1 MYGPNCVVYRA
12 MRPILALLILLLG
25 NTALAEPDHTPGVLF
40 RQPTLSRTHVVFH
53 YAGDLWKVSR
63 EGGEAQRLTAGSGQ
77 ETNPQFSPDG
87 QWIAFSGDYDGNTDV
102 FVIPASGGVP
112 RRLTW
117 HPGPDLVQGWTRDGK
132 AILFRSP
139 RNSYSRFGRLFTMP
153 LDGVY
158 PTELPLHMAE
168 EASYS
173 PDGTQLAYVPV
184 ARAFG
189 TWKRYRGGRATPIWI
204 ARLADSSIEKLPRDN
219 WNDFNPMWIG
229 TTIYFLSDRNG
240 PATLFAYETKTRSVS
255 ELLPNTGFEI
265 KNAAAGPDAIV
276 YEQFGGLYLFDL
288 KSKKA
293 RRLEIRLQGDMPEVR
308 PRIEKLASRINTA
321 MISPTGA
328 RALFEAR
335 GEILTVPFEKGDC
348 RNLTQTPGVAER
360 DPAWSPD
367 GKWIAYFSDASG
379 EYELHLRD
387 HTGKGEPRVFRLD
400 AHPSFYYS
408 PTWSPDSKKI
418 AFGDKKLNVRYL
430 DLETGKTVTVD
441 RDRFDGPRRVDHVAW
456 SPDSKWLTYTTQL
469 ENTLRAV
476 FVYSLQSGTSHQI
489 TDGMSDAYLPVFD
502 RDGKHLYFL
511 ASTNTG
517 LTLGWRDMSSF
528 MRPVTSN
535 VYVVVLRK
543 DLPSPLAP
551 ESDEEK
557 ADAPAEKNDKSDKTG
572 DEKAGEKPAAKENGA
587 AKNVS
592 VRIDLEGIG
601 NRILPL
607 PIPGRDYTG
616 MSVGKTGIL
625 LLVESLFGNG
635 ASRQPG
641 KLLHRFDLKTRKT
654 EKILDNLGVFEV
666 SADGEKMLYRQADR
680 WFIAPS
686 NQAPKPGEGA
696 LKVEGMEARVEPSA
710 EWRQMYQEVWRIQR
724 DFFYDPNLHG
734 LDLPEMVGRYAPFL
748 EQVSSRGDLN
758 YLFSEMMGELTA
770 SHLYVSGGDQLEAK
784 RVKSG
789 LLGADYSVENG
800 RYRFKRIYTGESW
813 NPEMAAPLA
822 QPGVNVTA
830 GEYLLA
836 VGGRELRSTD
846 NLYSYFE
853 ASAGKQVLLK
863 VGQNPDGTGAREVTV
878 IPVENE
884 TGLRNIAWIEDN
896 RRRVDQM
903 SGGKLAY
910 VYLPDTSWGGYTN
923 FNRYYFAQAGKQGAV
938 MDERFNS
945 GGAQPDYII
954 DYLRRPLLFY
964 RTMREGED
972 IRGPLAGIF
981 GPKVMLINEYA
992 GSGGDSMP
1000 WYFREAEVGQLIGKR
1015 TWGGLVGGLGGWP
1028 TLIDGGT
1035 VSPPSVG
1042 FWDADKGQWVAENVG
1057 IAPDIEVEQDP
1068 KALREGR
1075 DPQLEKAVEVL
1086 LAELKRNPPPKYTRP
1101 AFPNYHPK
1109 PSSISSK
1116 FPNGKRAG

>member
-1 MYGPNCVVYRA
+1 
-12 MRPILALLILLLG
+12 MRPMLALLILLLG
-25 NTALAEPDHTPGVLF
+25 STAVAQSDKQPVQLF
-40 RQPTLSRTHVVFH
+40 RQPSLSRTDVVFH

-63 EGGEAQRLTAGSGQ
+63 QGGEAQRLTTSPGQ
-77 ETNPQFSPDG
+77 EVNPHFSPDG

-102 FVIPASGGVP
+102 FVMPACGGIPK
-112 RRLTW
+112 RLTW
-117 HPGPDLVQGWTRDGK
+117 HPGADIVQGWTPDGK
-132 AILFRSP
+132 AVLFRSP

-153 LDGVY
+153 IDGVY
-158 PTELPLHMAE
+158 PTELPLNMAE
-168 EASYS
+168 EGSYS
-173 PDGTQLAYVPV
+173 ADGSQIAYVPV

-204 ARLADSSIEKLPRDN
+204 AHLSDSSVEKLPRED
-219 WNDFNPMWIG
+219 WNDFNPMWVG
-229 TTIYFLSDRNG
+229 NSIYFLSDRHG
-240 PATLFAYETKTRSVS
+240 SATLFSFDLKSRSVV
-255 ELLPNTGFEI
+255 EVVNNNGFEI

-276 YEQFGGLYLFDL
+276 YEQFGGLYLFEL
-288 KSKKA
+288 KSKKT
-293 RRLEIRLQGDMPEVR
+293 RRLEITLNGDMPEVR
-308 PRIEKLASRINTA
+308 PRIEKLASRITA
-321 MISPTGA
+321 AGISPTGV

-335 GEILTVPFEKGDC
+335 GDVLTVPSQKGDS

-367 GKWIAYFSDASG
+367 GKSVAYFSDVSG
-379 EYELHLRD
+379 EYELHIRD
-387 HTGKGEPRVFRLD
+387 NTGRGEPLAFRLD
-400 AHPSFYYS
+400 AHPTFYYE

-418 AFGDKKLNVRYL
+418 SFGDKKLNVRYL
-430 DLETGKTVTVD
+430 DVETGKTVTID
-441 RDRFDGPRRVDHVAW
+441 QDRFDGPRRVDHVSW
-456 SPDSKWLTYTTQL
+456 SPDSKWLAYTKQL

-476 FVYSLQSGTSHQI
+476 YVYSIESGTKHQV
-489 TDGMSDAYLPVFD
+489 TDGMSDARLPVFD

-517 LTLGWRDMSSF
+517 LTVGWRDMSSF

-535 VYVVVLRK
+535 VYVVILRN
-543 DLPSPLAP
+543 DLPSPIAP

-557 ADAPAEKNDKSDKTG
+557 TGEQPENGDKSEKNGEDKTG
-572 DEKAGEKPAAKENGA
+572 DKPEAKPNGA
-587 AKNVS
+587 AKNVA

-616 MSVGKTGIL
+616 LAVGKTGVL
-625 LLVESLFGNG
+625 LLLESPFNG
-635 ASRQPG
+635 ASSRQSG
-641 KLLHRFDLKTRKT
+641 RILHKFDLKTRKT
-654 EKILDNLGVFEV
+654 DKILDGIALVEV
-666 SADGEKMLYRQADR
+666 SANGEKMLYRQGDR
-680 WFIAPS
+680 WFITSTADT
-686 NQAPKPGEGA
+686 PKAGEGA
-696 LKVEGMEARVEPSA
+696 LKLDGMEARVDPTA
-710 EWRQMYQEVWRIQR
+710 EWRQMYTEVWRIQR

-734 LDLPEMVGRYAPFL
+734 LDLPEMVARYSPFL
-748 EQVSSRGDLN
+748 EHVSSRGDLN
-758 YLFSEMMGELTA
+758 YLFSEMMGEFTA
-770 SHLYVSGGDQLEAK
+770 SHLYVSGGDQPQPK
-784 RVKSG
+784 RVRSG
-789 LLGADYSVENG
+789 LLGADYAIENG
-800 RYRFKRIYTGESW
+800 RYRFERIYSGESW
-813 NPEMAAPLA
+813 NPDLAAPLA
-822 QPGVNVTA
+822 QPGINAVP

-836 VGGRELRSTD
+836 VEGREVRSTD
-846 NLYSYFE
+846 NLYNHFE
-853 ASAGKQVLLK
+853 ATAGKQVLVK
-863 VGQNPDGTGAREVTV
+863 IGPNPDGTGAREVTV
-878 IPVENE
+878 IPVDNE
-884 TGLRNIAWIEDN
+884 TGLRNIAWIENN
-896 RRRVDQM
+896 RRKVDQM

-1000 WYFREAEVGQLIGKR
+1000 WYFREAGVGQLIGKR

-1042 FWDADKGQWVAENVG
+1042 FWDADKSEWVAENVG
-1057 IAPDIEVEQDP
+1057 IVPDIEVEQNP
-1068 KALREGR
+1068 KAVREGH

-1086 LAELKRNPPPKYTRP
+1086 LAELQKNPPPKHTRP

-1109 PSSISSK
+1109 PAGISSK
-1116 FPNGKRAG
+1116 SPNGKKAG